1 MLKIFLCASFGV
13 YLYHQSRGEVIAV
26 KKIYKGTVEG
36 SVIHLERKSDLPA
49 GTHALVTLKT
59 VDEDRQEDIQ
69 NRQLK
74 LLDKGF
80 NLGNKLSEKRE
91 DLYAR

>member
-1 MLKIFLCASFGV
+1 
-13 YLYHQSRGEVIAV
+13 LYHQSRGEASDV
-26 KKIYKGTVEG
+26 KRTYKGTVEG

-80 NLGNKLSEKRE
+80 NLGNKLYGKRE